1 MRLIGRLIEHLQR
14 RIARYKVALDFA
26 DARDRR
32 RSTIEIEWN
41 GEMIGDLRRQSP
53 DAGPAVPSQVAIPTT
68 PFRRYRRDILP
79 SDRGSK
85 RRPIV
90 LLRHFVQ

>member
-14 RIARYKVALDFA
+14 RIARYKVALDSA

-41 GEMIGDLRRQSP
+41 REMIGDLRREGT
-53 DAGPAVPSQVAIPTT
+53 AGPKHHATDAS
-68 PFRRYRRDILP
+68 RYSHDPLQALP
-79 SDRGSK
+79 ARYSAEQSG
-85 RRPIV
+85 
-90 LLRHFVQ
+90 Q

>member
-1 MRLIGRLIEHLQR
+1 MQLIGRLIEHLQR
-14 RIARYKVALDFA
+14 RIARYKVALDSA

-68 PFRRYRRDILP
+68 PLQALPARY
-79 SDRGSK
+79 SAEQSG
-85 RRPIV
+85 
-90 LLRHFVQ
+90 Q

>member
-14 RIARYKVALDFA
+14 RIARYKVALDSA

-41 GEMIGDLRRQSP
+41 REMIGDLRRQR
-53 DAGPAVPSQVAIPTT
+53 DA
-68 PFRRYRRDILP
+68 
-79 SDRGSK
+79 
-85 RRPIV
+85 
-90 LLRHFVQ
+90 